1 MARLHV
7 ANPTS
12 VIILSHQTRSLKT
25 DHLFFSSL
33 EEELVLQSIEC
44 AAETTD
50 DDLTSASAAA
60 SQVDANTTTTS
71 DRAKIVKL
79 PRAMLPARFGQ
90 QIEVLNVFA
99 IGKPSVLAKFHLA
112 AGAPAPNE

>member
-1 MARLHV
+1 MARLHI
-7 ANPTS
+7 ANPAS

-33 EEELVLQSIEC
+33 EEELVLQSMEC
-44 AAETTD
+44 APQTSD
-50 DDLTSASAAA
+50 DEVAS
-60 SQVDANTTTTS
+60 TTTTS
-71 DRAKIVKL
+71 HADVDATATSDRAIAVKL
-79 PRAMLPARFGQ
+79 PRAMLPAQFGQ
-90 QIEVLNVFA
+90 DIEVLNVFA